1 MITGGLQDPIRGTV
15 CSFDIERGEF
25 LQILHNRYDHWLLVS
40 TLGVS
45 EGGVVLVYD
54 SKYSHLTSHTELQI
68 ASLIHTPRSHICV
81 KFIDVPTQS
90 GDSECGIFA
99 IAYATALS
107 LKEDPGKI
115 EFAESGLRNH
125 LYKCLKN
132 KKMTIFPVLRRRR
145 AIRIKCTENIKI
157 YCQCRL
163 PEIGSMVECSRCLEW
178 FHVSTCAKPSK
189 KALH

>member
-1 MITGGLQDPIRGTV
+1 
-15 CSFDIERGEF
+15 
-25 LQILHNRYDHWLLVS
+25 VS

-45 EGGVVLVYD
+45 GVVLVYD

-90 GDSECGIFA
+90 GDSECEILA

-132 KKMTIFPVLRRRR
+132 KKMTMFPVRRREPSELN
-145 AIRIKCTENIKI
+145 ALKI
-157 YCQCRL
+157 SRFIANVDYQKLARWWSAVGAWS
-163 PEIGSMVECSRCLEW
+163 GSMCPLV
-178 FHVSTCAKPSK
+178 
-189 KALH
+189 